1 MCDQPNGIVSMQ
13 KGSSSTPK
21 VSSVSRRFTY
31 ALIGVVT
38 VVLISFATVAILLD
52 ITMSESELEA
62 RLDDAIQLAQ
72 MSLATPLWNLDKET
86 VDDFVRAL
94 LLDKCIVYVKVIW
107 ALPRQSEFS
116 AESQII
122 SERKRQKYEEKDF
135 TYFKNSSKFIL
146 KSADIYVE
154 EGIVG
159 KISIVMSREVIEN
172 ELFRNISVIVN
183 LAILITVGIAV
194 TTIRITRRY
203 ISRPLSGLQISAT
216 SIAQGDLDAF
226 IDTSSDDEI
235 GSLAKDLNVMRE
247 SIKHLFGEL
256 SESKDKLEDYS
267 RTLEHKVEVRTREL
281 ARSVEELQALGQV
294 SQAVSSTLDLRKVL
308 ATIVA
313 HAVELSGTE
322 SGAIYEFDETSEQF
336 QLRATHQMSEEL
348 TRAIRE
354 GGINRG
360 ETALGRAGEKRQAVQ
375 VADIREEPTYP
386 LREIIE
392 RDGFRALLAVPL
404 LREDR
409 LIGGLVV
416 RRRVPGQFPSET
428 VDLLQNF
435 ATQSAL
441 AIQNARLFREIEKK
455 GRELEVASK
464 HKSEFLANMS
474 HELRTPLNAI
484 LGYTEL
490 ILDKIYG
497 NVPEQIQEVLERVEQ
512 NGRHLLS
519 LINDVLDLSK
529 IEAGQL
535 TLSLSDYSIKE
546 VVQTVVT
553 AVESLAAEKNL
564 ELKVRVSPEVDC
576 GKGDEQRISQVL
588 MNLLGNAIKF
598 TEEGKVEV
606 EATTSKDTFLV
617 SVSDTGPGLSEADQ
631 QRIFE
636 EFHQVDASSTR
647 KKGGTGLG
655 LSIAKRIV
663 EMHGGRIWVESTL
676 GQGSTFSFTLPVRV
690 ENQR

>member
-1 MCDQPNGIVSMQ
+1 MRN
-13 KGSSSTPK
+13 GSSSNPK
-21 VSSVSRRFTY
+21 FSSISRRFTY

-38 VVLISFATVAILLD
+38 LVLIVFATVAIFLD
-52 ITMSESELEA
+52 ITMSESELET
-62 RLDDAIQLAQ
+62 RLDDAIHLAQ
-72 MSLATPLWNLDKET
+72 VSLATPLWNLDKET
-86 VDDFVRAL
+86 VNDFVRAL
-94 LLDKCIVYVKVIW
+94 LLDKSIVYVKVLW
-107 ALPRQSEFS
+107 ALPRQSDFS

-122 SERKRQKYEEKDF
+122 SERKRQKYEDKDF
-135 TYFKNSSKFIL
+135 TYFKNSSKFIV
-146 KSADIYVE
+146 KSADIHFE

-159 KISIVMSREVIEN
+159 KISIVMSREIIEN
-172 ELFRNISVIVN
+172 ELFRNISVIIN

-203 ISRPLSGLQISAT
+203 ISRPLSELQVSAT
-216 SIAQGDLDAF
+216 SIAQGDLDTF
-226 IDTSSDDEI
+226 IDTSSNDEI

-247 SIKHLFGEL
+247 SIKQLFGEL
-256 SESKDKLEDYS
+256 SESKNKLEEYS
-267 RTLEHKVEVRTREL
+267 QTLEEKVEVRTREL
-281 ARSVEELQALGQV
+281 ARSVEELQALGEV
-294 SQAVSSTLDLRKVL
+294 GQAVSSTLNLQRVL

-313 HAVELSGTE
+313 HAVELSETE
-322 SGAIYEFDETSEQF
+322 SGAIYEFDEANEQF
-336 QLRATHQMSEEL
+336 ELRATHRTSEEL
-348 TRAIRE
+348 IKAIRQAPVHL
-354 GGINRG
+354 G
-360 ETALGRAGEKRQAVQ
+360 ETALGWAGIKREAVQ
-375 VADIREEPTYP
+375 IPDIREEPNYP
-386 LREIIE
+386 LRQIIE
-392 RDGFRALLAVPL
+392 KDGLRALLAVPM

-416 RRRVPGQFPSET
+416 RRRAPGQFAKET

-435 ATQSAL
+435 AIQSAL

-455 GRELEVASK
+455 GQELEIASK

-535 TLSLSDYSIKE
+535 TLSLNDYSMKE

-564 ELKVRVSPEVDC
+564 ELEVKLSPEVDC

-588 MNLLGNAIKF
+588 MNLVGNAIKF
-598 TEEGKVEV
+598 TEQGKVEV
-606 EATTSKDTFLV
+606 EATASNDTFVV

-676 GQGSTFSFTLPVRV
+676 GKGSTFSFTLPVRV
-690 ENQR
+690 ERQREQR

>member
-1 MCDQPNGIVSMQ
+1 MQ
-13 KGSSSTPK
+13 NGSSSTPK
-21 VSSVSRRFTY
+21 ISSISRRFSY

-38 VVLISFATVAILLD
+38 LVLIAFATVAILLD
-52 ITMSESELEA
+52 ITMSESELET
-62 RLDDAIQLAQ
+62 RLDDAIHLAQ

-86 VDDFVRAL
+86 VDDFVKAL
-94 LLDKCIVYVKVIW
+94 LLDKSIVYVKVLW
-107 ALPRQSEFS
+107 ALPRQSDFS

-122 SERKRQKYEEKDF
+122 SERKRQKYEEKDLTF
-135 TYFKNSSKFIL
+135 FENSSKFIV
-146 KSADIYVE
+146 KSADIHFE
-154 EGIVG
+154 EGKVG
-159 KISIVMSREVIEN
+159 KVLIVMSREIIEN
-172 ELFRNISVIVN
+172 ELFRNISVIIN
-183 LAILITVGIAV
+183 LAILITAGITV

-203 ISRPLSGLQISAT
+203 ISRPLSELQISAT
-216 SIAQGDLDAF
+216 SIAQGDLDTF
-226 IDTSSDDEI
+226 IDTSSNDEI

-247 SIKHLFGEL
+247 SIKHLFAEL
-256 SESKDKLEDYS
+256 RESKDKLEGYS
-267 RTLEHKVEVRTREL
+267 RTLEEKVEVRTREL
-281 ARSVEELQALGQV
+281 ARSVEELQALGQI
-294 SQAVSSTLDLRKVL
+294 SQAVSSSLDLQKVL

-322 SGAIYEFDETSEQF
+322 SGAIYEFDETSKQF
-336 QLRATHQMSEEL
+336 KLRATHRMSEEL

-354 GGINRG
+354 GRINLG

-375 VADIREEPTYP
+375 VPDIREEPAYP

-416 RRRVPGQFPSET
+416 RRRAPGQFPKET

-455 GRELEVASK
+455 GREVEIASK

-497 NVPEQIQEVLERVEQ
+497 NVPEQIQEVLERVEK

-519 LINDVLDLSK
+519 LINDVLDISK

-535 TLSLSDYSIKE
+535 SLSLNDYSMKE

-564 ELKVRVSPEVDC
+564 QLQVRVAPEVDR

-588 MNLLGNAIKF
+588 LNLVGNAIKF
-598 TEEGKVEV
+598 TDEGKVEV
-606 EATTSKDTFLV
+606 EAITSKDTFV
-617 SVSDTGPGLSEADQ
+617 ISVADTGPGLSEVDQ
-631 QRIFE
+631 QKIFE

-655 LSIAKRIV
+655 LSIAKKIV

-676 GQGSTFSFTLPVRV
+676 GKGSTFSFTLPVRV
-690 ENQR
+690 ERQRKQR